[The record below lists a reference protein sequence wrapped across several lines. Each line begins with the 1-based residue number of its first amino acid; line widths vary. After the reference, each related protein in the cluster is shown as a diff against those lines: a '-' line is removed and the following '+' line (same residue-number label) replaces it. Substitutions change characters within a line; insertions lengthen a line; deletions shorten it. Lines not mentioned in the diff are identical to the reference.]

1 MPEIRKDLLSGR
13 KVVVATERSKRPHK
27 LMFELKGGHDDV
39 SDCPFCDGHEEMT
52 PPEVFSIGRKENKP
66 DTPGW
71 KVRVVPNKYP
81 AFSKEDGPTIE
92 KGFFQRSPAIGEHE
106 VIIHSKDHFKN
117 FGELEEGQISD
128 IFAAMRQRM
137 TELCTHEYIKHV
149 SIIVN
154 HRPEAGASLPHPH
167 SQIFAAP
174 IVPPVIDK
182 ELRQFKDYADKNNG
196 DCLLCSQ
203 MKAEKKEGLRV
214 FNESENFITVAPY
227 ASRFPYEMLV
237 VPRKHKSNFL
247 EITDEENGDLSK
259 SISMIFRAYY
269 NKLQNPPYNLLLHSA
284 PCSETGIYHWHIET
298 VPRINLIAGFELAS
312 GMMINIVAPEHAVT
326 FLKS

>member
-1 MPEIRKDLLSGR
+1 MPEIRKDILSGR
-13 KVVVATERSKRPHK
+13 KVIVATERSKRPYK
-27 LMFELKGGHDDV
+27 LMFELKAGHDDI
-39 SDCPFCDGHEEMT
+39 SDCPFCEGHEGMT
-52 PPEVFSIGRKENKP
+52 PPEVYACGRNSAEP

-71 KVRVVPNKYP
+71 KVRVVPNKFP

-92 KGFFQRSPAIGEHE
+92 EGFFQRSPAIGEHE

-117 FGELEEGQISD
+117 FGEFEEGQIAD
-128 IFAAMRQRM
+128 IFYTMKRRM
-137 TELCTHEYIKHV
+137 AELCTHDYIKHI

-167 SQIFAAP
+167 SQIFASP

-182 ELRQFKDYADKNNG
+182 ELRQFKGYADDNNG

-203 MKAEKKEGLRV
+203 MKAEKKENIRV
-214 FNESENFITVAPY
+214 FDENENFITVAPY

-237 VPRKHKSNFL
+237 VPRRHKSNFS
-247 EITDEENGDLSK
+247 EITDEENGDLAK
-259 SISMIFRAYY
+259 SISLVFRTYY
-269 NKLQNPPYNLLLHSA
+269 KKLNDPPYNMLLHSA
-284 PCSETGIYHWHIET
+284 PCVETGIYHWHIET
-298 VPRINLIAGFELAS
+298 IPRINLIAGFELAS
-312 GMMINIVAPEHAVT
+312 GMMINIIAPEHAVT